1 MLIRRDREGVTLIIF
16 FWNES
21 EWNYFLKNELVKSK
35 TPPSLSLSLSHLLQ
49 IDHISIIYL
58 NLSLHAQ
65 PTSIIFFF
73 LTFSSSTM
81 ILPFLFPSYTKTC
94 HFYTLTHHPR
104 LSLSLFVHRSHVLF
118 KSPTTSH
125 IAIVY
130 PSLTLHST
138 NHDHILLPNFI
149 INCHDL
155 SILFPTFIQNSI
167 ISTHLEIILHTLTNF
182 HLHDSSEY
190 PLGSKPLQPLPFITQ
205 DHLVHPL
212 TITTPPL
219 IHKAIN
225 SCKDH
230 KASKSASHQCLQ

>member
-104 LSLSLFVHRSHVLF
+104 LSLSLCPPFTCSLQISYNQPHCHCLSQSH
-118 KSPTTSH
+118 
-125 IAIVY
+125 
-130 PSLTLHST
+130 
-138 NHDHILLPNFI
+138 
-149 INCHDL
+149 
-155 SILFPTFIQNSI
+155 
-167 ISTHLEIILHTLTNF
+167 
-182 HLHDSSEY
+182 
-190 PLGSKPLQPLPFITQ
+190 
-205 DHLVHPL
+205 
-212 TITTPPL
+212 PPL
-219 IHKAIN
+219 N
-225 SCKDH
+225 QPW
-230 KASKSASHQCLQ
+230 SHSSS